1 MRKRGAHYH
10 LSLMLALDA
19 MLERQIGDRL
29 HARRLCLAALHE
41 AMTYRIWLGLIAT
54 LPCVAILLADEG
66 AVERA
71 VELIALTEHE
81 RDVPRTPLSRDIFWT
96 EIEAL
101 FAMLPADVAA
111 AARERGRQR
120 DFWATGQELL
130 AELAAAGW
138 GEG

>member
-1 MRKRGAHYH
+1 
-10 LSLMLALDA
+10 
-19 MLERQIGDRL
+19 
-29 HARRLCLAALHE
+29 
-41 AMTYRIWLGLIAT
+41 MTYRIWLGLIAT